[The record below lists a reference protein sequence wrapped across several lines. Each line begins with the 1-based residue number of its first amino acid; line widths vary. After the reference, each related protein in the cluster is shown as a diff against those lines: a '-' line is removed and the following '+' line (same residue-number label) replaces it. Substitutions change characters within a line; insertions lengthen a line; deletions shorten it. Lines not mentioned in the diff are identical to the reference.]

1 MLLTYLLHSFLQ
13 LLQFLQ
19 SNLTGF
25 KELHLNFSDG
35 RVLENNKMSIAKPV
49 VDNITMAV
57 HCTLDNFSNSASK
70 RMDSEIDTQSGKEVV
85 DLCINQEVLLG

>member
-19 SNLTGF
+19 SNLSGF

-35 RVLENNKMSIAKPV
+35 SMVVNNKTNIAKPV

-57 HCTLDNFSNSASK
+57 HCTFDNFSNSASK

-85 DLCINQEVLLG
+85 NLSINQEVLLG